1 MSENHSEAEWN
12 RQTLILLL
20 NGSFLSSCSHTHTF
34 FQTARP
40 VSQGDADVSAKCCA
54 WKWFECSWIQRGQEM
69 RIQRAAVS
77 CMHWNIK
84 ITEGA
89 GVFTR
94 PPALFTALHSFIY
107 LISIPSPRFPM
118 IYQPIFPCIFSS
130 HSSQFCRD
138 CLRTKWFTPLEWM
151 PEVTSCPT
159 SCLTML
165 AVCSA
170 GKPQRGRWRRTWIG
184 SSTSCG
190 TTTAACA
197 LTSLSIRICWHQAS
211 WRRGGTVAWTGP
223 GSSLSPDPPSATS

>member
-1 MSENHSEAEWN
+1 MSENHSEAD
-12 RQTLILLL
+12 RRTLILLL
-20 NGSFLSSCSHTHTF
+20 NGSSLSSCSHDGFHTYIF
-34 FQTARP
+34 FQTAHP
-40 VSQGDADVSAKCCA
+40 VSQGDTDVSPKCCT
-54 WKWFECSWIQRGQEM
+54 WKWTEVQRGQEM

-89 GVFTR
+89 GVFTH
-94 PPALFTALHSFIY
+94 PPALFTALHSFLY

-118 IYQPIFPCIFSS
+118 IYQPIFPRIFSS
-130 HSSQFCRD
+130 HSSQFRRN

-170 GKPQRGRWRRTWIG
+170 GKLQRGRRRRTWIG

-190 TTTAACA
+190 TTTAAYA
-197 LTSLSIRICWHQAS
+197 LTSLSIRICWHRAS